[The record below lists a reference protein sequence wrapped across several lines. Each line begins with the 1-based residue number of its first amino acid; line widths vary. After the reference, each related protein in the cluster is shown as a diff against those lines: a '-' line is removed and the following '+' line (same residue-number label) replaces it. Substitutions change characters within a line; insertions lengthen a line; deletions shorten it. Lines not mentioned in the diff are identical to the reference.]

1 MKMIVASK
9 NQGKLEEI
17 RYIFR
22 DLPYEIVSMQEAGIQ
37 DEIDE
42 TGTTFEENAL
52 IKARYIQKMT
62 GEVALADDSG
72 LEVAYLD
79 GAPGVYS
86 SRFAGE
92 GATDAQKNEK
102 LLEVLKGVPF
112 AQRKARFVCV
122 IAVVFPD
129 GKELLSRG
137 TFDGVIAETP
147 AGDNGFGYDPLLYI
161 PTQGRTVAQMTEAE
175 KNQVSHRGKALR
187 AMLAQL

>member
-9 NQGKLEEI
+9 NKGKLEEI

-52 IKARYIQKMT
+52 IKARYIQKVT
-62 GEVALADDSG
+62 GSIALADDSG

-102 LLEVLKGVPF
+102 LLEVLKDVPF
-112 AQRKARFVCV
+112 AQRNARFVCV

-129 GKELLSRG
+129 GRELLSRG

-147 AGDNGFGYDPLLYI
+147 TGENGFGYDPLLYI
-161 PTQGRTVAQMTEAE
+161 TAQGRTVAQMTEAE